1 MNIRLIAFTDRGF
14 LLAQRLAEVLPGEA
28 ERCGQ
33 PHSLQSWT
41 EAAFPNAQALIFV
54 GTAGIAVRAIA
65 PYVKSKAQDPA
76 VVVVDEKGQFAIPI
90 LSGHLGGANDL
101 ARKIAGLIGACPVIT
116 TATDVNRV
124 FAVDEWAKRQNCHV
138 ANPECIKLVSGKLL
152 SGKEVTVRCPWKIQ
166 GTPPEPVQ
174 PGEEMQDVNV
184 DIYKTSETAL
194 CLVPRIAV
202 LGVGCKKGTTCE
214 ALERAYQRLLE
225 KYGLF
230 SQAVCRICSI
240 DLKKEEPGLLAFA
253 QTHGWQLETYSA
265 QELAAVP
272 GAFSASG
279 FVKSV
284 TGVDNVCE
292 RSALLGSGG
301 TLIIKK
307 NAGDGI
313 TMAVAVEPYAPDWS
327 YNE

>member
-14 LLAQRLAEVLPGEA
+14 RLAQRLAEALPGKA
-28 ERCGQ
+28 ERCGETR
-33 PHSLQSWT
+33 SLQSWT
-41 EAAFPNAQALIFV
+41 EAAFPSSQALIFV
-54 GTAGIAVRAIA
+54 GAAGIAVRAIA

-101 ARKIAGLIGACPVIT
+101 ARKIAALIGAQPVIT

-138 ANPECIKLVSGKLL
+138 ANPERIKLVSGKLL
-152 SGKEVTVRCPWKIQ
+152 SGREVTVRCPW
-166 GTPPEPVQ
+166 PVAGKL
-174 PGEEMQDVNV
+174 PALVRLGEEKPDVNV
-184 DIYKTSETAL
+184 DIHKSFQEAL

-202 LGVGCKKGTTCE
+202 LGVGCKKGTTRE
-214 ALERAYQRLLE
+214 ALERAFEKLLRT
-225 KYGLF
+225 YSLYP
-230 SQAVCRICSI
+230 QAVCRICSI

-253 QTHGWQLETYSA
+253 QAHGWHFETFSA
-265 QELAAVP
+265 RELAAAP
-272 GAFSASG
+272 GEFSASG

-313 TMAVAVEPYAPDWS
+313 TMAVAVEPYAPDWR
-327 YNE
+327 YDE

>member
-14 LLAQRLAEVLPGEA
+14 LLAQRLAEALPGEA
-28 ERCGQ
+28 ERCGEI
-33 PHSLQSWT
+33 HSLQSWT

-54 GTAGIAVRAIA
+54 GAAGIAVRAIA
-65 PYVKSKAQDPA
+65 PYVKSKVQDPA

-101 ARKIAGLIGACPVIT
+101 ARKIASLIGACPVIT

-138 ANPECIKLVSGKLL
+138 ANPEGIKLVSGKLL

-166 GTPPEPVQ
+166 GTPPKLVQ
-174 PGEEMQDVNV
+174 PGEEMPDVNV
-184 DIYKTSETAL
+184 DIYKTSQKGL

-202 LGVGCKKGTTCE
+202 LGVGCKKGTTRE
-214 ALERAYQRLLE
+214 VLEGAFQRLLE

-253 QTHGWQLETYSA
+253 QAHGWQLETFSA

-272 GAFSASG
+272 GEFSASG

>member
-14 LLAQRLAEVLPGEA
+14 LLAQRLAEALPGEA
-28 ERCGQ
+28 ERCGEI
-33 PHSLQSWT
+33 HSLQSWT

-54 GTAGIAVRAIA
+54 GAAGIAVRAIA
-65 PYVKSKAQDPA
+65 PYVKSKVQDPA

-101 ARKIAGLIGACPVIT
+101 ARKIASLIGACPVIT

-138 ANPECIKLVSGKLL
+138 ANPEGIKLVSGKLL
-152 SGKEVTVRCPWKIQ
+152 SGKEVTVRCPWKIS
-166 GTPPEPVQ
+166 GTPPALVQ
-174 PGEEMQDVNV
+174 PGEEMPDVNV
-184 DIYKTSETAL
+184 DIYKTSQDGL

-202 LGVGCKKGTTCE
+202 LGVGCKKGTTRE
-214 ALERAYQRLLE
+214 ALEGAFQRLLE

-253 QTHGWQLETYSA
+253 QAHGWQLETFSA

-272 GAFSASG
+272 GEFSASG

>member
-14 LLAQRLAEVLPGEA
+14 LLAQRLAEALPGEA

-33 PHSLQSWT
+33 THSLPSWT

-54 GTAGIAVRAIA
+54 GAAGIAVRAIA
-65 PYVKSKAQDPA
+65 PYVKSKVQDPA
-76 VVVVDEKGQFAIPI
+76 VVVVDEKGKFAIPI

-101 ARKIAGLIGACPVIT
+101 ARKIAHLIGACPVIT

-138 ANPECIKLVSGKLL
+138 ANPERIKLVSGKLL
-152 SGKEVTVRCPWKIQ
+152 SGKEVTVCCPWKIQ
-166 GTPPEPVQ
+166 GTPPEWVK
-174 PGEEMQDVNV
+174 PGEEKPDVNV
-184 DIYKTSETAL
+184 DIYKSSKVAL
-194 CLVPRIAV
+194 CLVPRVAV
-202 LGVGCKKGTTCE
+202 LGVGCKKGTTQE
-214 ALERAYQRLLE
+214 ALEGAFQRLLE

-253 QTHGWQLETYSA
+253 QAHGWRLETYSA

-272 GAFSASG
+272 GEFSASG

>member
-54 GTAGIAVRAIA
+54 GAAGIAVRAIA
-65 PYVKSKAQDPA
+65 PYVKSKVQDPA

-138 ANPECIKLVSGKLL
+138 ANPEGIKLVSGKLL
-152 SGKEVTVRCPWKIQ
+152 SGKEVTIRCPWKIQ

-174 PGEEMQDVNV
+174 PGEEMPDVNV
-184 DIYKTSETAL
+184 DIYKTSQDGL

-202 LGVGCKKGTTCE
+202 LGVGCKKDTTCE

>member
-14 LLAQRLAEVLPGEA
+14 LLAQRLAESLPGEA

-54 GTAGIAVRAIA
+54 GAAGIAVRAIA

-152 SGKEVTVRCPWKIQ
+152 SGKEVTIRCPWKIQ

-174 PGEEMQDVNV
+174 PGEEMPDVNV
-184 DIYKTSETAL
+184 DIYKTSQDGL

-253 QTHGWQLETYSA
+253 QAHGWQLETYSA